1 VGPLGVAVAGR
12 RVAVGVAGRLV
23 GAGGTVVGVGVSVTS
38 GVGVIVGVSVGVGV
52 GVSTGVGVWVDVG
65 VKVGLGVL
73 VGVDVAVGDPMN
85 DVREQP
91 RALIM
96 TSMITSVEVIVA
108 ASFLPVIVEPADPL
122 SPRKPCSWQYDKPKR
137 ELEDLPPLERSPPRR
152 ASPTVTPGGRATRH
166 SRICGGR
173 LCLCADL
180 SMRILPPVDR
190 SLKAV
195 LGRPD
200 SSPQPMCTRRKLG
213 HRRTRT

>member
-1 VGPLGVAVAGR
+1 MGPLGVAVAAD
-12 RVAVGVAGRLV
+12 RVAVGVAARLV
-23 GAGGTVVGVGVSVTS
+23 AVGGTAVGVGVSVTS
-38 GVGVIVGVSVGVGV
+38 GVGVTVGVSVGVGV
-52 GVSTGVGVWVDVG
+52 GVSTGVGECVGVG

-108 ASFLPVIVEPADPL
+108 ASFLPVILKSTDPL
-122 SPRKPCSWQYDKPKR
+122 SPRKPCSWQCDKPKR

-152 ASPTVTPGGRATRH
+152 ASPTVTPGGRGTRH

-180 SMRILPPVDR
+180 SMRILPLADTFLR
-190 SLKAV
+190 
-195 LGRPD
+195 GG
-200 SSPQPMCTRRKLG
+200 LG
-213 HRRTRT
+213 HPGF

>member
-1 VGPLGVAVAGR
+1 MLPSTYLKSYDGLVVAVGPLGVAVADR
-12 RVAVGVAGRLV
+12 RVAVGAAGRLV
-23 GAGGTVVGVGVSVTS
+23 GVGGAVVGVGVSVTS
-38 GVGVIVGVSVGVGV
+38 GVGVTVGVSVGVGV
-52 GVSTGVGVWVDVG
+52 GVSTGVGVCVDVG

-108 ASFLPVIVEPADPL
+108 ASFLPVILKSTDPL
-122 SPRKPCSWQYDKPKR
+122 SPRKPCSWLYDKPKR

-152 ASPTVTPGGRATRH
+152 PSPTVTPGGRGTRH

-180 SMRILPPVDR
+180 SLRILPLADTFLR
-190 SLKAV
+190 
-195 LGRPD
+195 GG
-200 SSPQPMCTRRKLG
+200 LG
-213 HRRTRT
+213 HPGF